1 MKAAAFAIALSFGL
15 AGPVL
20 AQPREDEVEEI
31 VVTAQASGAPIWTIR
46 DGQSTLLLVGSIS
59 GIPEDVTWR
68 PQALEEAV
76 RRADLVLTP
85 QEGRIG
91 IADVLRII
99 WRLRTIGRLPDETT
113 TADYLS
119 PEWQA
124 RLERIMAGERSDGW
138 RRQSLLLLSFDLIE
152 ERAGFGQG
160 REARS
165 AGEVVGRTAREAEI
179 ETRPVG
185 VVGGSTLVASLID
198 APPQA
203 HVPCLQAAIVAAE
216 AGPETARE
224 RAMAWRSRNVAAVAA
239 SPIDQA
245 LSQCWPWADAD
256 IAPQLQRNWAET
268 IDTALDQPRVT
279 MAVAGVRLLAV
290 EGGILDQLEA
300 RGLEIEGPDWRA
312 APEED

>member
-1 MKAAAFAIALSFGL
+1 
-15 AGPVL
+15 
-20 AQPREDEVEEI
+20 
-31 VVTAQASGAPIWTIR
+31 
-46 DGQSTLLLVGSIS
+46 
-59 GIPEDVTWR
+59 
-68 PQALEEAV
+68 
-76 RRADLVLTP
+76 
-85 QEGRIG
+85 
-91 IADVLRII
+91 VLRII

-165 AGEVVGRTAREAEI
+165 AGEVVARTARDAEI

-268 IDTALDQPRVT
+268 IDTALDQLRVT

-300 RGLEIEGPDWRA
+300 RGLEIEGPDWQA
-312 APEED
+312 APDAD